1 MSSAPLV
8 SILTP
13 TYERHAFLPYLARMI
28 ARQTCD
34 LSRVEWVVVD
44 DSASTQQH
52 VFAKWG
58 GKLLQRLMRVHYVHL
73 PHKVP
78 IGCKRNLTTTLA
90 RGDYMMHM
98 DDDDYYAPNYVD
110 TVLQMFADAKD
121 TPVMDTLRPQI
132 VGATTI
138 CLMYPQSLWLEQS
151 GPFHSRHTCG
161 GAMSYTRKYARTH
174 TFPNDASKCEEPAF
188 LEGNPVAQIRGAH
201 NIYMV
206 FVHAKNTV
214 PKDKVKRGKAK
225 MRWLDVVQHADV
237 LLFYLA
243 LHAEGIPWGDEL
255 PTSDE
260 LVAGTREAY
269 GYAFYALTVLQA
281 LRRIVLRLMGR
292 VQVLTGMETGTET
305 ITMATMAPLT
315 L

>member
-1 MSSAPLV
+1 MTTFAPRV

-13 TYERHAFLPYLARMI
+13 TYERDVFLPYLAKMI

-44 DSASTQQH
+44 DSAQTQQH
-52 VFAKWG
+52 TFSTWRTTFLRA
-58 GKLLQRLMRVHYVHL
+58 LERVHYVHL
-73 PHKVP
+73 PYKVP
-78 IGCKRNLTTTLA
+78 VGCKRNLTTTLA
-90 RGDYMMHM
+90 RGEYMVHM
-98 DDDDYYAPNYVD
+98 DDDDYYAPNYID
-110 TVLQMFADAKD
+110 TVLKMF
-121 TPVMDTLRPQI
+121 TPDKRGVAPPNI

-138 CLMYPQSLWLEQS
+138 CLMYPHSLWLEQS
-151 GPFHSRHTCG
+151 GPFHARHTCG
-161 GAMSYTRKYARTH
+161 GAMSYTREYARTH
-174 TFPNDASKCEEPAF
+174 QFPNDASKCEEPAF
-188 LEGNPVAQIRGAH
+188 LDGNPVAQILGAH

-214 PKDKVKRGKAK
+214 PKDTVSRGKAR

-243 LHAEGIPWGDEL
+243 LHAENIPWADEL

-281 LRRIVLRLMGR
+281 LRRIVARVLQR
-292 VQVLTGMETGTET
+292 VQML
-305 ITMATMAPLT
+305 ACC
-315 L
+315 